1 VAALQGLGKAFTS
14 QDQQIVLIAGGDG
27 KGQDFAPLAEPCSRY
42 VRAVLLIGR
51 DAPAVRAGIDPSGVP
66 MFDMQDLEGAV
77 LRASGLARAGDAV
90 LLSPACASL
99 DMFTN
104 YAHRAQVFVD
114 AVREIAL
121 GKGQDI

>member
-1 VAALQGLGKAFTS
+1 VLALRARGAA
-14 QDQQIVLIAGGDG
+14 D
-27 KGQDFAPLAEPCSRY
+27 
-42 VRAVLLIGR
+42 RAR
-51 DAPAVRAGIDPSGVP
+51 RAKLCAAIEPSGVP
-66 MFDMQDLEGAV
+66 CFDLTTCREAV
-77 LRASGLARAGDAV
+77 RRAAGLARAGDSV

-121 GKGQDI
+121 EKGQEI

>member
-1 VAALQGLGKAFTS
+1 
-14 QDQQIVLIAGGDG
+14 
-27 KGQDFAPLAEPCSRY
+27 

-51 DAPAVRAGIDPSGVP
+51 DAPLVRAAIEPTGVPLFDLTGLPEAVR
-66 MFDMQDLEGAV
+66 
-77 LRASGLARAGDAV
+77 RAAGLAKPGDAV

-114 AVREIAL
+114 TVRELAL
-121 GKGQDI
+121 EKGQDI